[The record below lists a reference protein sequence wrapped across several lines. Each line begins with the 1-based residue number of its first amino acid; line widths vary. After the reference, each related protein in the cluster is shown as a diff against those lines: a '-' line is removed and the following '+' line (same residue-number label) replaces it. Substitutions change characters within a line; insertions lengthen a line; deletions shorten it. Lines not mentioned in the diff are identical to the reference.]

1 MATYKVKRDDSK
13 SLNEFSEFKKTRL
26 EMNMQMV
33 PHARWGAGEHY
44 FVKGFGNA
52 LFTGMYRFDKVVHE
66 ISADGYT
73 VDVDAVRVPMPTSTP
88 KTSGNNSS
96 NTKRKKDIVYIVR
109 KDDNLWTILKKYG
122 RNPLKYREL
131 AKFNKIKNPHL
142 IFPNDKVIIP
152 PNI

>member
-13 SLNEFSEFKKTRL
+13 SINEFGNGKKVRL
-26 EMNMQMV
+26 EMNMNMV

-52 LFTGMYRFDKVVHE
+52 VFTGMYRFDKVTHSIGAE
-66 ISADGYT
+66 GYT
-73 VDVDAVRVPMPTSTP
+73 VTVDSVRVPMPTSTP
-88 KTSGNNSS
+88 KTTGSSSGG
-96 NTKRKKDIVYIVR
+96 KHKKEIVYIVR
-109 KDDNLWTILKKYG
+109 KDDNLWTILKKFG
-122 RNPLKYREL
+122 RSPMKYREL

-142 IFPNDKVIIP
+142 IFPNDKIIIP